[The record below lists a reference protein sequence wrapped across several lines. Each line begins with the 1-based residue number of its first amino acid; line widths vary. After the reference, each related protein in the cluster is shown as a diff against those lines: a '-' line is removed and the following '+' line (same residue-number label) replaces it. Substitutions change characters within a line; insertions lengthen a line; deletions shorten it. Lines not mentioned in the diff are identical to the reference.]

1 MSSFSNYT
9 NNTNI
14 NNGTINNKEKKDFPK
29 NVSKNIFKEALKYL
43 DNSWEKWN
51 NDITKLKEDAHTLDR
66 MFNQYNKDT
75 KFLELK
81 QIVENDIDIKKKYL
95 FELEKMVLNIKTN
108 IESSNDI

>member
-9 NNTNI
+9 NNTNL
-14 NNGTINNKEKKDFPK
+14 NTVAVSNKENKELPK

-51 NDITKLKEDAHTLDR
+51 NDITKLKQDASTLDR

-81 QIVENDIDIKKKYL
+81 QIVENNIEIKKKYL
-95 FELEKMVLNIKTN
+95 FELEKMVLSIKSN